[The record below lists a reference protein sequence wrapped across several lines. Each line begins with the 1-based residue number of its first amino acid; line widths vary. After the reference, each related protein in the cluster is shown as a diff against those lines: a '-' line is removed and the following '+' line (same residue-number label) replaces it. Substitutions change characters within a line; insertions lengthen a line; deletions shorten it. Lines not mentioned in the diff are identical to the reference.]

1 MVRILSL
8 PPLSSLSLTFSTC
21 LDEIK
26 SISQLGPA
34 ALVEIV
40 ARSLWL
46 ISQGEV
52 KFPIA
57 LPTNI
62 ASKHRICTNMATKI
76 KEMGYLGDCGYNQL
90 LYPVDTQTRAL
101 LNWLV
106 QKLPRTEVCSL
117 PHSLA

>member
-1 MVRILSL
+1 
-8 PPLSSLSLTFSTC
+8 